1 MCGVVRAIS
10 QIHAG
15 IELIALVAIFIVP
28 WLGCGDTTPTSEW
41 TADLRVH
48 RGPFLQRH
56 LLTGSIEAVESAEIK
71 VPRTREHRLQIQWLA
86 PDGSVVAEGD
96 RVLDFDNSSFSA
108 KLDQQRTAV
117 RRSLRTLLQI
127 RAQGEARLREA
138 ETTLERARIA
148 LAKAEVDA
156 SVPESL
162 RSRYEHRNAQL
173 AVVGARADH
182 KKRLADLEATETS
195 VETDNRVNEEQHLKA
210 GRELATAEEA
220 LAVLRLEA
228 PRGGIVVVEENP
240 WEDRKFQVGDT
251 VFPGWTI
258 IGIPDLGRLR
268 VRASLSDVD
277 DGHLTPDMIARCTPD
292 IAPDLHLEGRI
303 TEITPIA
310 REQRIFSER
319 RGFDV
324 TIELVTDVGDILLVP
339 GMSVRVEIESPGS
352 EELLIPRTALDLL
365 PDPPRALRRNG
376 TWTEVRLGPCA
387 AQHCVLLGGLA
398 EGARLAPIAESTK

>member
-1 MCGVVRAIS
+1 MMAVSIVS
-10 QIHAG
+10 Q
-15 IELIALVAIFIVP
+15 P
-28 WLGCGDTTPTSEW
+28 GCGGPMPTSGS

-48 RGPFLQRH
+48 RGPFVQRY

-86 PDGSVVAEGD
+86 ADGSFVAEGD

-117 RRSLRTLLQI
+117 QRSLRTLLQN
-127 RAQGEARLREA
+127 RAQGEARLTEA
-138 ETTLERARIA
+138 ETAQERARIA
-148 LAKAEVDA
+148 LAKAKVDA

-173 AVVGARADH
+173 AVTGARVDH
-182 KKRLADLEATETS
+182 KKALANLEATRIS
-195 VETDNRVNEEQHLKA
+195 VETDIQVNEEQHLKA
-210 GRELATAEEA
+210 QRELAVAEEA
-220 LAVLRLEA
+220 LGALRLVA
-228 PRGGIVVVEENP
+228 PRSGIAVVEKNP

-258 IGIPDLGRLR
+258 VGIPDLDRLR

-277 DGHLTPDMIARCTPD
+277 DGHLAPDMIALCTPD
-292 IAPDLHLEGRI
+292 IAPDLHLIGRI

-324 TIELVTDVGDILLVP
+324 TIELVTEIGDTLLVP
-339 GMSVRVEIESPGS
+339 GMSVRVEIESLGS
-352 EELLIPRTALDLL
+352 EELLIPRAALDLAA
-365 PDPPRALRRNG
+365 DPARALRRNG
-376 TWTEVRLGPCA
+376 TWAEVRLGPCA
-387 AQHCVLLGGLA
+387 AQHCVLLDGLA
-398 EGARLAPIAESTK
+398 EGARLAPIAESRK